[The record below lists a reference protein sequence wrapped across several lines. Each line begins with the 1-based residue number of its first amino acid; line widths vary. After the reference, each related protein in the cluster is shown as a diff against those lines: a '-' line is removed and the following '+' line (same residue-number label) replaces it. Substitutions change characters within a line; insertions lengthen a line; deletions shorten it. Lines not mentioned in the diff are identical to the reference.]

1 MRVFSL
7 ALSTALAL
15 AFSAAPVQSQAQTAP
30 PLEDFFKN
38 PRLGGVRLSPDGKH
52 VALIAPSTKGDGR
65 MVLASAP
72 VESPQ
77 KWTVVAHVEGADVR
91 SAHWVNDR
99 RLVFDLV
106 DRQAPVG
113 DQQGAGLYAVNL
125 DGTDFVWLV
134 GRRYG
139 DREIPNSL
147 KRPLGFNHVLAG
159 TLADGSD
166 DVLVVRF
173 EERRYETEPTTSVM
187 LRLNTVTKAQ
197 KNLSGDDVPLGA
209 MSWLVNRSA
218 THTPVTTTV
227 ADGQSRVLYRATP
240 GEPWGELAKFDAY
253 MGGPKA
259 FEPSFMD
266 REGQLYV
273 TASRD
278 DSMKTT
284 ALFRYDLKKKE
295 REKEPIL
302 ALQGYDFTGAPMFDR
317 DDGRLLGLSNTTDAS
332 GIAWLDSTMK
342 SVQDK
347 VDALLPHTNNI
358 LDCKKCVNGR
368 YVLVHAYSDRQPSV
382 YFLFDRETQKLNMV
396 GASRPWIDSRAMAE
410 QDLSFVKTRD
420 GLNMPVLVTKPKGKG
435 PWPAVILVHGGP
447 YVRGSEWG
455 WTSDSQF
462 LASRGYLVVEPEF
475 RGSTGFGTEYFRKG
489 WKQWG
494 LAMQDDVTDA
504 TQWAVQKGLADPK
517 RLVIAGASYGG
528 YATMMGLVKEP
539 ELYRAGI
546 NWVGVTDIELMYEVG
561 WSDFAGSDWQRFG
574 MPRLVGDRKAD
585 KQQLD
590 ATSPLKHA
598 ARITKPVLMAYGG
611 EDYRVPLPHGTKMR
625 DALKKL
631 GKVPVE
637 WVEYQDEGHG
647 WMLETNNYD
656 FWKRVEAF
664 LAKHA
669 N

>member
-1 MRVFSL
+1 
-7 ALSTALAL
+7 
-15 AFSAAPVQSQAQTAP
+15 
-30 PLEDFFKN
+30 
-38 PRLGGVRLSPDGKH
+38 
-52 VALIAPSTKGDGR
+52 
-65 MVLASAP
+65 
-72 VESPQ
+72 
-77 KWTVVAHVEGADVR
+77 
-91 SAHWVNDR
+91 
-99 RLVFDLV
+99 
-106 DRQAPVG
+106 
-113 DQQGAGLYAVNL
+113 
-125 DGTDFVWLV
+125 
-134 GRRYG
+134 
-139 DREIPNSL
+139 
-147 KRPLGFNHVLAG
+147 
-159 TLADGSD
+159 
-166 DVLVVRF
+166 
-173 EERRYETEPTTSVM
+173 
-187 LRLNTVTKAQ
+187 
-197 KNLSGDDVPLGA
+197 
-209 MSWLVNRSA
+209 
-218 THTPVTTTV
+218 
-227 ADGQSRVLYRATP
+227 
-240 GEPWGELAKFDAY
+240 
-253 MGGPKA
+253 
-259 FEPSFMD
+259 
-266 REGQLYV
+266 
-273 TASRD
+273 
-278 DSMKTT
+278 
-284 ALFRYDLKKKE
+284 
-295 REKEPIL
+295 
-302 ALQGYDFTGAPMFDR
+302 
-317 DDGRLLGLSNTTDAS
+317 
-332 GIAWLDSTMK
+332 
-342 SVQDK
+342 
-347 VDALLPHTNNI
+347 
-358 LDCKKCVNGR
+358 
-368 YVLVHAYSDRQPSV
+368 
-382 YFLFDRETQKLNMV
+382 
-396 GASRPWIDSRAMAE
+396 
-410 QDLSFVKTRD
+410 
-420 GLNMPVLVTKPKGKG
+420 MPVLVTKPKGKG